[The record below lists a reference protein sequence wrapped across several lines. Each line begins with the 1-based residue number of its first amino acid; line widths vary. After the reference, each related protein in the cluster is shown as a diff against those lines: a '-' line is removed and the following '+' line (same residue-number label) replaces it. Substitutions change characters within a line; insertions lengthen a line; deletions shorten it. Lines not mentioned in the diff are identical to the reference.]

1 MTRPNDGP
9 ERADRALTVA
19 AVVPARNAAETLP
32 ACLAGLAAAGFGAG
46 EVVVV
51 DDGST
56 DRTAELARAAG
67 ARVVPGEGAG
77 AAAARN
83 LGAAAAAADI
93 LLFVDADVVAKPDA
107 RERVLR
113 FFADHPGHSAVF
125 GAYCDAPPAPGLVS
139 RARNLL
145 HRHVHR
151 AGAGE
156 AETFWTG
163 LGAVRRDDFEAVGG
177 FDPAQRMME
186 DVALGMAL
194 RRAGH
199 RIRIDPA
206 LEGTHLK
213 RWTLASMVRTD
224 LLDRAV
230 PWSRLILTGGAGDTL
245 NVSPEGRRSV
255 LAAGGAAA
263 ALCVLPFA
271 PPLAAAGLVVGAVG
285 LVQANRA
292 FLGGLRRERGLGF
305 AAGATGMLWAH
316 YLAGGLG
323 YAWVR
328 LVERPRPGP
337 SLRADARP
345 SAHAGAHS
353 AAMLSDRC
361 PPSTEES
368 RSNSS

>member
-1 MTRPNDGP
+1 MAAPP
-9 ERADRALTVA
+9 LERAARRLS
-19 AVVPARNAAETLP
+19 AVSVIVPARNAAGTLP
-32 ACLAGLAAAGFGAG
+32 LCLAGLAAGGFAPG

-51 DDGST
+51 DDRSADG
-56 DRTAELARAAG
+56 TAGIAQGFG
-67 ARVVPGEGAG
+67 ARVRRIAPDASASG

-83 LGAAAAAADI
+83 LGAAGTQADI
-93 LLFVDADVVAKPDA
+93 LLFVDADVVARPGT

-113 FFADHPGHSAVF
+113 FFAAYPDHAAVF

-163 LGAVRRDDFEAVGG
+163 LGAVRRADFEAAGG

-186 DVALGMAL
+186 DVAFGMAL
-194 RRAGH
+194 RRAGR

-213 RWTLASMVRTD
+213 RWTLASMMRAD
-224 LLDRAV
+224 LVDRAV
-230 PWSRLILTGGAGDTL
+230 PWSRLILSRGAGDTL

-255 LAAGGAAA
+255 LAAGAGVLALAA
-263 ALCVLPFA
+263 LPFA
-271 PPLAAAGLVVGAVG
+271 PLPAAGGLLAAAGTLVH
-285 LVQANRA
+285 ANRA
-292 FLGGLRRERGLGF
+292 FLEGLRRTRGPGF
-305 AAGATGMLWAH
+305 ALGAAGMLWAH

-328 LVERPRPGP
+328 LVERP
-337 SLRADARP
+337 ARP
-345 SAHAGAHS
+345 PHS
-353 AAMLSDRC
+353 AAMRSD
-361 PPSTEES
+361 PPPAAAPPPPPPEV